1 MTKHTISA
9 DALCDEPLSADEEV
23 AKLRLQLSH
32 KSLEELVEDGLV
44 EYDRENNVVVKGHCF
59 EQGRPLKD

>member
-44 EYDRENNVVVKGHCF
+44 EDGLVEYDREKGHCF